1 MNRAERVYGAEK
13 EKRRKALRITPLLL
27 HSLATILSGHQPL
40 RAGRVDAYLLIS
52 RRKIHSPGRRGEREE
67 GILTRYQFNPTFS
80 VNRVFFFFF
89 FNLSLCLVARALPP
103 VFPRRGIL
111 VC

>member
-1 MNRAERVYGAEK
+1 MNRAHASARVYGAQR
-13 EKRRKALRITPLLL
+13 EKRRKALRITTAIL

-52 RRKIHSPGRRGEREE
+52 RRKIHSLAAVGREE

-80 VNRVFFFFF
+80 VNRVFFFF
-89 FNLSLCLVARALPP
+89 
-103 VFPRRGIL
+103 
-111 VC
+111 